1 MLDEYGVLINL
12 IFLIVT
18 ILTLLLGVSVFFFNV
33 YKYVLSN
40 KKSDE
45 NIKKKNHE
53 KILERVYN
61 PMEKAI
67 TIFDIEIKNDKL
79 NSEQQFKKFESACLD
94 VKHNYGQLIDNE
106 TINFLM
112 I

>member
-1 MLDEYGVLINL
+1 MSKYFKIGL
-12 IFLIVT
+12 FRQS
-18 ILTLLLGVSVFFFNV
+18 LT
-33 YKYVLSN
+33 
-40 KKSDE
+40 
-45 NIKKKNHE
+45 IKKNIRKTEQE
-53 KILERVYN
+53 KYLERVYN

-94 VKHNYGQLIDNE
+94 VKHNYGHLIDNE